1 MPSRI
6 RSLSGP
12 RSAGL
17 TALLSAAVL
26 AAALAAAQQAP
37 AATPAG
43 GKPRIGDRA
52 PGFRLEGLGKS
63 RAEAVSLEALAG
75 QVVLID
81 FWASWCAPCK
91 RTLPELA
98 RLGARHPGL
107 KVLAVSLDEDRSK
120 ALGFLKGQDKGLLA
134 LHDAG
139 FEESV
144 AVMGTAMTEQQATE
158 LARMAPKVYL
168 ALDADASGRR
178 AALRAAEVLGAH
190 RDTETLVI
198 QIPQGKD
205 PDELI
210 KTGGAEAFEEA
221 ISRAVPSPSSMP
233 SRCAERTMIASSASV
248 S

>member
-1 MPSRI
+1 MFSRI

-12 RSAGL
+12 RSAGFP
-17 TALLSAAVL
+17 ALLSAALLAASL
-26 AAALAAAQQAP
+26 AAAPQAP

-52 PGFRLEGLGKS
+52 PGFRLEGLGKA

-139 FEESV
+139 REV
-144 AVMGTAMTEQQATE
+144 AEAYD
-158 LARMAPKVYL
+158 LAGMP
-168 ALDADASGRR
+168 
-178 AALRAAEVLGAH
+178 AAVLVDRKGVLRARFDGYTERDLAGLEAEVRKLW
-190 RDTETLVI
+190 
-198 QIPQGKD
+198 
-205 PDELI
+205 
-210 KTGGAEAFEEA
+210 EEK
-221 ISRAVPSPSSMP
+221 P
-233 SRCAERTMIASSASV
+233 
-248 S
+248 